1 MKLATLEIVKELFPI
16 DGADRIELCKV
27 NGWHS
32 VVPKGTFKVGDRV
45 VFIPVDTIL
54 DPAPWNSA
62 FHDKNDPTA
71 PIRVKTKKLRGVIS
85 SGLVFHTNILP
96 DPFYQPEIG
105 EDVADLIGGIRKYIK
120 SIAPQLQGI
129 AKGDFPTHIVSK
141 TDEDNLL
148 SNPLVLEELKACDTI
163 VVTLKCDGTSATF
176 IKELDGTFRVC
187 SRNLELEDGDNIYWK
202 MANKYDLQNLMGEGM
217 VIASEI
223 IGNGIQKNPL
233 NIEGNEIRV
242 FNIKDLN
249 DNSYLSYDD
258 IVLTLEDSGI
268 PVVKEVARFV
278 GEDIKNL
285 SLDSLQALANQQ
297 KYGTDPAEGIVIRG
311 YKNNQTVYSPTLQ
324 KMLSVK
330 VINQDYVD

>member
-1 MKLATLEIVKELFPI
+1 MKLATVEIIKELLPI

-32 VVPKGTFKVGDRV
+32 VVLKDTFRVGDRV
-45 VFIPVDTIL
+45 VFIPIDTII

-62 FHDKNDPTA
+62 FHDKDNPSA
-71 PIRVKTKKLRGVIS
+71 AIRVKTKKLRGVIS
-85 SGLVFHTNILP
+85 SGLIFHTNIIP

-105 EDVADLIGGIRKYIK
+105 EDVSGLIGGISKYIK
-120 SIAPQLQGI
+120 SIPIQLQGI

-148 SNPLVLEELKACDTI
+148 SNPQVLEELKECDTI
-163 VVTLKCDGTSATF
+163 TVTLKADGTSGTF

-187 SRNLELEDGDNIYWK
+187 SRNLELEDGDNIYRQ
-202 MANKYDLQNLMGEGM
+202 MAKKYDLQNLMGDGM
-217 VIASEI
+217 VFGGEI
-223 IGNGIQKNPL
+223 IGQGVQSNPL
-233 NIEGNEIRV
+233 KIEGNEFHI

-258 IVLTLEDSGI
+258 MVLTLEGSGLN
-268 PVVKEVARFV
+268 VVKEVKRLE
-278 GEDIKNL
+278 GEDVKNI
-285 SLDSLQALANQQ
+285 SLNYFQNLANEQ

-330 VINQDYVD
+330 VINQNYVD

>member
-1 MKLATLEIVKELFPI
+1 MKLATLEIVKNILPI
-16 DGADRIELCKV
+16 DGADRIETCEI
-27 NGWHS
+27 NGWRS

-45 VFIPVDTIL
+45 VFIPIDTII

-62 FHDKNDPTA
+62 FHDKDDPTA

-96 DPFYQPEIG
+96 DPSYQPEIG
-105 EDVADLIGGIRKYIK
+105 EDISGLIGGIRKFVKQI
-120 SIAPQLQGI
+120 PVQLQGI

-148 SNPLVLEELKACDTI
+148 SNPLVLEELKACDTL
-163 VVTLKCDGTSATF
+163 VCTLKLDGTSLSV

-187 SRNLELEDGDNIYWK
+187 SRNLEMQEGDNIYWQ
-202 MANKYDLQNLMGEGM
+202 MAKKYDLQNLLGEGM
-217 VIASEI
+217 VIAGEI
-223 IGNGIQKNPL
+223 IGQKIQGNPL
-233 NIEGNEIRV
+233 KIEGNEFHV

-258 IVLTLEDSGI
+258 ILLTLEESEI
-268 PVVKEVARFV
+268 PVVKEVARFT
-278 GEDIKNL
+278 GENIKNL
-285 SLDSLQALANQQ
+285 SLDYLQSLANEQ
-297 KYGTDPAEGIVIRG
+297 KYGNNPAEGIVIRG

>member
-1 MKLATLEIVKELFPI
+1 MKLATVEIIKNILPI
-16 DGADRIELCKV
+16 DGADRIELCQV

-32 VVPKGTFKVGDRV
+32 VVVKNTFKVGDRV
-45 VFIPVDTIL
+45 VFIPVDTII
-54 DPAPWNSA
+54 DPAPWNSH
-62 FHDKNDPTA
+62 FHDKDNPTA
-71 PIRVKTKKLRGVIS
+71 PIRVRTKKLRGVIS

-96 DPFYQPEIG
+96 DPFYKPQIG
-105 EDVADLIGGIRKYIK
+105 EDVADLIGGISKYVK
-120 SIAPQLQGI
+120 SIPVQLQGI

-163 VVTLKCDGTSATF
+163 VCTLKCDGTSLTV

-187 SRNLELEDGDNIYWK
+187 SRNLELEDGDNIYWQ

-217 VIASEI
+217 VFGGEI
-223 IGNGIQKNPL
+223 IGQGVQGNPL
-233 NIEGNEIRV
+233 KIEGNEFHV

-258 IVLTLEDSGI
+258 MVLTLEGSGL
-268 PVVKEVARFV
+268 PVVKEVARFT
-278 GEDIKNL
+278 GEDINNL
-285 SLDSLQALANQQ
+285 SLDSLQALANVQ

-311 YKNNQTVYSPTLQ
+311 YKNDQTVYSPTLQ

>member
-1 MKLATLEIVKELFPI
+1 MKLATLEIVKNIFSI
-16 DGADRIELCKV
+16 DGADRIELCQV

-32 VVPKGTFKVGDRV
+32 VVPKNTFKVGDRV

-85 SGLVFHTNILP
+85 SGLIFHTNILP

-187 SRNLELEDGDNIYWK
+187 SRNLELEDGDNIYWQ

-233 NIEGNEIRV
+233 KIEGNEIHV

-258 IVLTLEDSGI
+258 ILLTLEDSGI
-268 PVVKEVARFV
+268 PVVKEVARFT
-278 GEDIKNL
+278 GEDINNL
-285 SLDSLQALANQQ
+285 SLDSLQALANEQ

>member
-1 MKLATLEIVKELFPI
+1 MKLATVEIVKELLPI

-32 VVPKGTFKVGDRV
+32 VVIKNTFKVGDRV
-45 VFIPVDTIL
+45 VFIPIDTIL

-62 FHDKNDPTA
+62 FHDKDNPTA
-71 PIRVKTKKLRGVIS
+71 PIRVRTKKLRGVIS

-96 DPFYQPEIG
+96 DPFYEPQIG
-105 EDVADLIGGIRKYIK
+105 EDVSDLIGGIKKYVKQIP
-120 SIAPQLQGI
+120 IQLAGI
-129 AKGDFPTHIVSK
+129 AKGDFPSHIVSK

-148 SNPLVLEELKACDTI
+148 SNPLVLDELKQCDTI
-163 VVTLKCDGTSATF
+163 VVTTKMDGTSLTV
-176 IKELDGTFRVC
+176 IKEVDSTFRVC
-187 SRNLELEDGDNIYWK
+187 SRNLELADGDNIYWQ
-202 MANKYDLQNLMGEGM
+202 MAKKYDLQNLLGEAM
-217 VIASEI
+217 VIAGEI
-223 IGNGIQKNPL
+223 IGQGVQGNPL
-233 NIEGNEIRV
+233 KIEGNEFHV

-258 IVLTLEDSGI
+258 MILTLEGSGLN
-268 PVVKEVARFV
+268 VVSEVKRIT
-278 GEDIKNL
+278 GDDTKNITL
-285 SLDSLQALANQQ
+285 EYFQSLANEQ
-297 KYGTDPAEGIVIRG
+297 KYGTNPAEGIVIRG

>member
-1 MKLATLEIVKELFPI
+1 MKLATIEIIENLLPI

-32 VVPKGTFKVGDRV
+32 VVLKNTFKVGDRV
-45 VFIPVDTIL
+45 VFIPIDTII
-54 DPAPWNSA
+54 DPAPWNRA
-62 FHDKNDPTA
+62 FHDKDNPDA

-105 EDVADLIGGIRKYIK
+105 EDVSGLIGGIRKFVKQI
-120 SIAPQLQGI
+120 PVQLQGI

-163 VVTLKCDGTSATF
+163 VVTAKLDGTSLTV

-187 SRNLELEDGDNIYWK
+187 SRNLELEDGDSIYWQMVK
-202 MANKYDLQNLMGEGM
+202 KYDLQNLMGEGM
-217 VIASEI
+217 VFGGEI
-223 IGNGIQKNPL
+223 IGQGVQGNPL
-233 NIEGNEIRV
+233 KIEGNEFHV

-258 IVLTLEDSGI
+258 MVLTLEDSGI
-268 PVVKEVARFV
+268 PVVKEVARLT
-278 GEDIKNL
+278 GEDINNL
-285 SLDSLQALANQQ
+285 SLDSLQSLANEQ
-297 KYGTDPAEGIVIRG
+297 KYGTNPAEGIVIRG
-311 YKNNQTVYSPTLQ
+311 YKNNKTVYSPTLQ